1 MLTFGSFSSVEV
13 LSEFSLWLWL
23 WFVWVTA
30 VLYGPPAAAADWAP
44 KQQKNEEKMFRFL
57 GFLVTEEGTAEEE
70 KYKVEQSEQSCS
82 DGEIEVDKMLNVIC
96 KPTTNSIDKIKS

>member
-1 MLTFGSFSSVEV
+1 M
-13 LSEFSLWLWL
+13 
-23 WFVWVTA
+23 WVTA
-30 VLYGPPAAAADWAP
+30 ALYGPPAAAADWAP

>member
-1 MLTFGSFSSVEV
+1 
-13 LSEFSLWLWL
+13 
-23 WFVWVTA
+23 
-30 VLYGPPAAAADWAP
+30 
-44 KQQKNEEKMFRFL
+44 MFRFL

-82 DGEIEVDKMLNVIC
+82 DGEIEVDKMLNVIY

>member
-1 MLTFGSFSSVEV
+1 
-13 LSEFSLWLWL
+13 
-23 WFVWVTA
+23 
-30 VLYGPPAAAADWAP
+30 
-44 KQQKNEEKMFRFL
+44 MFRFL